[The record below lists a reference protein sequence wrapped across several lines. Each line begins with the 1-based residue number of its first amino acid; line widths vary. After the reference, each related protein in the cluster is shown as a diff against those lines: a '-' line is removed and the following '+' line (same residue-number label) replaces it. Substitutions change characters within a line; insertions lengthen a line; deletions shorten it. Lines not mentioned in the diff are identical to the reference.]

1 MKKLLFIALVC
12 VLLLGTADAFAA
24 WVTQNKKPV
33 SAMRGMQNSIEG
45 AITNVLPWNWTSW
58 GKKKDA

>member
-1 MKKLLFIALVC
+1 VRRLTAF
-12 VLLLGTADAFAA
+12 LLLLCALSAPADAA

-33 SAMRGMQNSIEG
+33 SAVRGMQNSIEG